1 MIYLVNQCK
10 FIEFI
15 EKIIEKFYKF
25 TEKVFEEL
33 KYCKKNMKKHFK
45 KELVMTKKIQAVDKY
60 LLCNKLYHQKDAG
73 VGDHCHAAGK

>member
-1 MIYLVNQCK
+1 M
-10 FIEFI
+10 
-15 EKIIEKFYKF
+15 
-25 TEKVFEEL
+25 FEEL